1 MCLRQLALNLPANG
15 ESVNVYLIIS
25 EQLII
30 FFFCFLLDLYVFF
43 PVCIENIHV
52 VTGEETV
59 VQI

>member
-1 MCLRQLALNLPANG
+1 MCLRQLALNLPVNG
-15 ESVNVYLIIS
+15 ESVTVYLIIS

-30 FFFCFLLDLYVFF
+30 FFCFLLDLYVFF